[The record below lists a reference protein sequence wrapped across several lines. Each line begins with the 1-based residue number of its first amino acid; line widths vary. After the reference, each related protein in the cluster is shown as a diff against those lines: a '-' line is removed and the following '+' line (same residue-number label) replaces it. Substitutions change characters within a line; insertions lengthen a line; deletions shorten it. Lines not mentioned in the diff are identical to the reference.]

1 MVGISLTIKN
11 IIIMGEYITI
21 NIRCNEFY
29 TADFLRQL
37 ANTIE
42 SQEEDGGLVFENE
55 NGHAEV
61 IY

>member
-1 MVGISLTIKN
+1 
-11 IIIMGEYITI
+11 MGEYITI
-21 NIRCNEFY
+21 NIKCNEFY

-42 SQEEDGGLVFENE
+42 SQEEEGGLVFENE
-55 NGHAEV
+55 NGYAEV

>member
-1 MVGISLTIKN
+1 MN
-11 IIIMGEYITI
+11 EYITI
-21 NIRCNEFY
+21 HISCKEFH

-42 SQEEDGGLVFENE
+42 EQEEDGGLVFENE
-55 NGHAEV
+55 NGYAEV